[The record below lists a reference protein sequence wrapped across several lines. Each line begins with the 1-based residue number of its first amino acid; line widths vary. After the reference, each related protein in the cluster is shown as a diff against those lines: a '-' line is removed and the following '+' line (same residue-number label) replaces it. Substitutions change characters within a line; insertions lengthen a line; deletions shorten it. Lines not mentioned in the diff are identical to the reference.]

1 MGSLTS
7 ERRSAA
13 LDISL
18 RDFRTASLEPGDY
31 ENDETVDRSVL
42 VVAVGVVGGGMA
54 FLLSVLFLLF
64 PEWIR
69 PIAFGTTPS
78 APRVLAVFLRP
89 DAAAHNG
96 WAQGTPFHQAQ
107 ARNLMIDQ
115 PGRSQDTAQ
124 TPSAN
129 QTLRVTLPPRGQS
142 SAQATLSSSGR
153 TFQRVADNT
162 PRQPAVQP
170 PAGAWAVPVPNNG
183 TRSQQ
188 RQSNVAS
195 LGVAAARH
203 ASGKKPV

>member
-1 MGSLTS
+1 M
-7 ERRSAA
+7 
-13 LDISL
+13 DISL

-31 ENDETVDRSVL
+31 ESDERVDRSAL

-54 FLLSVLFLLF
+54 FLLGVLFLLF

-69 PIAFGTTPS
+69 PIAFATTPS

-96 WAQGTPFHQAQ
+96 WAQGVPFHQAQ
-107 ARNLMIDQ
+107 ARNLVIDQ
-115 PGRSQDTAQ
+115 PGRTQDTAQ

-129 QTLRVTLPPRGQS
+129 QTLGVTLPPGGQS
-142 SAQATLSSSGR
+142 SAQATPSSSGQ
-153 TFQRVADNT
+153 TFRRVADNA

-170 PAGAWAVPVPNNG
+170 PAGARAVPVPNNG

-188 RQSNVAS
+188 RQSNAAS
-195 LGVAAARH
+195 LGLAAGGH
-203 ASGKKPV
+203 ASGKKPA

>member
-1 MGSLTS
+1 M
-7 ERRSAA
+7 
-13 LDISL
+13 DISL

-31 ENDETVDRSVL
+31 ENETVDRSVL

-54 FLLSVLFLLF
+54 FLLGVLFLLF

-69 PIAFGTTPS
+69 PIAFATTPS

-96 WAQGTPFHQAQ
+96 WAQGTPSHQA
-107 ARNLMIDQ
+107 RSLVIDQ

-129 QTLRVTLPPRGQS
+129 QTLRVTLPPTGQS
-142 SAQATLSSSGR
+142 SAQATPSSSGR
-153 TFQRVADNT
+153 TFKRVADNT
-162 PRQPAVQP
+162 PRQPAVQS

-183 TRSQQ
+183 TRNQQ
-188 RQSNVAS
+188 RQSNTAS
-195 LGVAAARH
+195 LGMPAAGH
-203 ASGKKPV
+203 ASGKKPA